1 MISARDLHLTR
12 AHIKTVSG
20 LGTGGY
26 LALLFWSLAVVIFAS
41 PQNIFLG
48 AGLCLLVTLV
58 CYPRS
63 LRRLLMLRCVVPLTL
78 LVVMNALLFGE
89 ADQTI
94 AGIPFSLQG
103 LHSGLVMVVRAAVI
117 LVAVDGFSSK
127 VDVVEVAGLFERI
140 GLPGL
145 GFAIGTAVN
154 LLPGLRSSA
163 AATWRSLQM
172 RGGLRS
178 QRRRG
183 LQLFML
189 TVLTNA
195 LRRGEE
201 IALAAE
207 ARAYNPEHSRR
218 LPLRS
223 GRWDVWLALA
233 AVISLIPFMIFR

>member
-1 MISARDLHLTR
+1 MISARDLHLTGTQQ
-12 AHIKTVSG
+12 KTAGG

-26 LALLFWSLAVVIFAS
+26 LALLVWSLAVVIFAS
-41 PQNIFLG
+41 PRNIYAG

-63 LRRLLMLRCVVPLTL
+63 LGRLLLLRVLVPLIVL
-78 LVVMNALLFGE
+78 LVVNALWFGE
-89 ADQTI
+89 ADRTI

-103 LHSGLVMVVRAAVI
+103 LQGGLVMVLRAAVI

-127 VDVVEVAGLFERI
+127 VDIVEVAGLFERI

-145 GFAIGTAVN
+145 GFALGTAIN

-172 RGGLRS
+172 RGGLRG
-178 QRRRG
+178 QRWRG

-207 ARAYNPEHSRR
+207 ARAFDPEKSRR
-218 LPLRS
+218 LPLRT
-223 GRWDVWLALA
+223 GRWDLWLALA
-233 AVISLIPFMIFR
+233 AALSLIPFLIFR